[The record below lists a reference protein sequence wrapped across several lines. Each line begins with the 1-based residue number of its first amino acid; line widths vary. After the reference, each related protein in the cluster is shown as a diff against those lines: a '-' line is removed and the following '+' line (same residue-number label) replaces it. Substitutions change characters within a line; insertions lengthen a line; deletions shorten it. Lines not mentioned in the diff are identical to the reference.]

1 MNELVSP
8 SEMLNKLYQY
18 LLHGNREKS
27 IELFAKNSAQ
37 NQLRTFLNMLR
48 ASDLDVY
55 YLGEYIVVFTKKG
68 SNVRHIFVVGLDDNY
83 RFFCHNL
90 PDESTKRITPEN
102 ISVQAIRDEM
112 GFDYHLWEV
121 VEKGLA
127 PRIRIRIQGDI
138 VIQLEEIFETDNEL
152 YSYLYQR
159 IILVLLRRTKGTRLF
174 VLESEKGKTLKY
186 SKGRTPE
193 EFLRTLR
200 SYLESLSEYDLAK
213 VLEFL
218 RKVSLDEYDR
228 RSEQIDANHNIDD
241 AIEIINEYT
250 RKMLEM
256 IFDLEAILNLQ
267 VGNHIVR
274 VIGVSEWD
282 IIRLLR
288 SESPPPP
295 NMIRVYVL
303 RPHRVLVLHEEH
315 GAASLDVP
323 RSILRI
329 QTLRTGSLQVTRP
342 PRPRPRAFLQI
353 KIVIVDLCGLD
364 PIVIMPRSF
373 ITSWRYYLEILGVQ
387 PYIYSHEVNVDGR
400 KILCRANLWYI
411 RPEFIPETVYRTYF
425 KGSVLGIFIVDVAD
439 RFAIQKLK
447 QHVDYFW
454 ANTNPGTPIVIV
466 GYRRRNEC
474 YERPEITDELKKF
487 SEELSKRIGIP
498 STLVEANGSRRVL
511 RDIIISH
518 IERVSR
524 QQLQKLKAA
533 EEFRKKKS

>member
-1 MNELVSP
+1 MMNELVSP
-8 SEMLNKLYQY
+8 SEVLSQLYQY

-27 IELFAKNSAQ
+27 VELFAKNSAQ

-48 ASDLDVY
+48 APDLDIY
-55 YLGEYIVVFTKKG
+55 NLGEYIVVFTKKG
-68 SNVRHIFVVGLDDNY
+68 SRTRHIFVIGLDDNY

-90 PDESTKRITPEN
+90 PDESAKRITPEN
-102 ISVQAIRDEM
+102 LSVQTIREEM

-121 VEKGLA
+121 MEKGLA

-138 VIQLEEIFETDNEL
+138 VIQLEEIFETDSEL
-152 YSYLYQR
+152 YSYLYQL
-159 IILVLLRRTKGTRLF
+159 IILVLLRRIKGFRLS
-174 VLESEKGKTLKY
+174 VLESGERKTLRY
-186 SKGRTPE
+186 SKSRTPE

-200 SYLESLSEYDLAK
+200 NYLESLSEYDLAK

-218 RKVSLDEYDR
+218 RKVSLKEYGQR
-228 RSEQIDANHNIDD
+228 PKRDANHNIDD
-241 AIEIINEYT
+241 AIEIINKYT
-250 RKMLEM
+250 RKVLKM

-267 VGNHIVR
+267 VGNHIIR

-288 SESPPPP
+288 SDNPPPR

-303 RPHRVLVLHEEH
+303 RPHRILVLHEEH

-329 QTLRTGSLQVTRP
+329 QTLRVGPLQVTRP

-353 KIVIVDLCGLD
+353 KIVVVDLCGLD

-487 SEELSKRIGIP
+487 SEELSKRIGVP
-498 STLVEANGSRRVL
+498 STFVEVNGSRRVL